1 MKPALLVYLFKIHI
15 YMLVAA
21 ISSLTFCKSFE
32 ILQKFKVEI
41 YGNFVHNLILHITH
55 TFWYNF
61 QLSGPRKINTVAS
74 LWCILFVPIIYSL
87 LLLGPGVLLDGQVAR
102 PHHGRH
108 QGPGG
113 PDQART
119 GRGEGEGEDNNL
131 FLLYSWHFMLL
142 NIGLLI
148 PIYFQG
154 ELKGTAAL
162 EE

>member
-1 MKPALLVYLFKIHI
+1 MKPTMLVYLFKIYI

-55 TFWYNF
+55 FDT
-61 QLSGPRKINTVAS
+61 I
-74 LWCILFVPIIYSL
+74 SL

-102 PHHGRH
+102 PQHGRH

-113 PDQART
+113 PDQARA
-119 GRGEGEGEDNNL
+119 GRGEGEGEGNNL
-131 FLLYSWHFMLL
+131 FL
-142 NIGLLI
+142 
-148 PIYFQG
+148 PTV
-154 ELKGTAAL
+154 GTL
-162 EE
+162 CC